1 MAVSPSAPVPPLHKR
16 SIVRRWQL
24 WLGLAV
30 VLGYGL
36 SVIMHWDDRGLL
48 WLKEGMESKAERV
61 ESVWLPDY
69 VADIEARVLPG
80 MSDDEPSDLAF
91 NPLTRTLFAV
101 MGNNPF
107 LVELNLDGEVLRKMP
122 LVGWDNPEGVAVL
135 ANGQLAIVDERKHDL
150 TLVTVDAHT
159 ASLNHADYPHY
170 DLGKSANKN
179 KGFEAIAWDPAHQR
193 LLIGEERP
201 PKLYTWAT
209 DGKSPL
215 TGDKQALPS
224 DELDLRNLSAL
235 GVDPRTGHVLVLS
248 ADSNMLLELDEKGEQ
263 VSFMTLLGG
272 FNGLER
278 TIPRAEGVAMDDQGT
293 LYMVSEPDLFY
304 RFRKN

>member
-1 MAVSPSAPVPPLHKR
+1 MPFFSQSIWIILPITFVRRRYGELRQSIQEASSMAVSPSAPVPPLHKR
-16 SIVRRWQL
+16 SIFRRWQL

-69 VADIEARVLPG
+69 VADIEAKVLPG

-170 DLGKSANKN
+170 DLGESANKN
-179 KGFEAIAWDPAHQR
+179 KASR
-193 LLIGEERP
+193 R
-201 PKLYTWAT
+201 
-209 DGKSPL
+209 SP
-215 TGDKQALPS
+215 GI
-224 DELDLRNLSAL
+224 R
-235 GVDPRTGHVLVLS
+235 RTSGC
-248 ADSNMLLELDEKGEQ
+248 
-263 VSFMTLLGG
+263 
-272 FNGLER
+272 
-278 TIPRAEGVAMDDQGT
+278 
-293 LYMVSEPDLFY
+293 
-304 RFRKN
+304 